1 MPSDFQESYVILIF
15 LHFIIYI
22 SSPRNI
28 EQPRSCTD
36 IDSNFSAY
44 GFLASVTLDDSLDS
58 RCWLDIWSLWV
69 RAALSWRSL
78 CLKIQNARHVT
89 RLDENVNHR
98 FPPFVPLPF
107 LSVSLC
113 QTLLPLSLFFGAP
126 FSDSIPFQWL
136 GPEFWR
142 WMSRAGPPGGSRCA
156 HTRLRLPPRINYYG
170 VDQKSM
176 ATTKRVM
183 ERVVRFRTGAFV
195 RV

>member
-1 MPSDFQESYVILIF
+1 MLRPQRISYTLKVTRISIRIF
-15 LHFIIYI
+15 
-22 SSPRNI
+22 PRA
-28 EQPRSCTD
+28 D
-36 IDSNFSAY
+36 
-44 GFLASVTLDDSLDS
+44 LASVTLDDSLDS
-58 RCWLDIWSLWV
+58 RCWLDIWSLWA

-89 RLDENVNHR
+89 WLDENVNHR
-98 FPPFVPLPF
+98 FPPFVPF
-107 LSVSLC
+107 H
-113 QTLLPLSLFFGAP
+113 LSLSFGAP
-126 FSDSIPFQWL
+126 LSDSIPFQWL

-183 ERVVRFRTGAFV
+183 ERVVRFRAVAFV